1 MKNTNNEYF
10 LTIIEEGS
18 LSKAAQKLYLSQPS
32 LSQYV
37 KRMEKRLGVELFDH
51 NSSPL
56 KLTYSG
62 ERYYEFLLEEQKN
75 EKEILQELKDIK
87 LGNSGRIR
95 LGIAFWRAA
104 CFLPE
109 VYPEFNR
116 QYPNIKIDLFE
127 GKSVNFQKEL
137 LNGHIDFAVCN
148 IGKDM
153 NYNKFSIEILKNEQ
167 ILIGA
172 PTNHSYVKSILKNQK
187 NLNGYPKAPLD
198 IFNQLPLILSKDG
211 QNLTYQIQEFFAAKN
226 IEPNILVRTENL
238 TTAINL
244 SVAGMG
250 CVFVPEEGA
259 HVCHRNGEITYFT
272 LDEPELYWKFAVI
285 YRKNEKLSRVCRLF
299 IDFTK
304 QIIK

>member
-104 CFLPE
+104 CFLLK
-109 VYPEFNR
+109 YIR
-116 QYPNIKIDLFE
+116 SLID
-127 GKSVNFQKEL
+127 N
-137 LNGHIDFAVCN
+137 
-148 IGKDM
+148 
-153 NYNKFSIEILKNEQ
+153 
-167 ILIGA
+167 ILISKLIYSKEKA
-172 PTNHSYVKSILKNQK
+172 LIFKKN
-187 NLNGYPKAPLD
+187 
-198 IFNQLPLILSKDG
+198 F
-211 QNLTYQIQEFFAAKN
+211 
-226 IEPNILVRTENL
+226 
-238 TTAINL
+238 
-244 SVAGMG
+244 
-250 CVFVPEEGA
+250 
-259 HVCHRNGEITYFT
+259 
-272 LDEPELYWKFAVI
+272 
-285 YRKNEKLSRVCRLF
+285 
-299 IDFTK
+299 
-304 QIIK
+304 